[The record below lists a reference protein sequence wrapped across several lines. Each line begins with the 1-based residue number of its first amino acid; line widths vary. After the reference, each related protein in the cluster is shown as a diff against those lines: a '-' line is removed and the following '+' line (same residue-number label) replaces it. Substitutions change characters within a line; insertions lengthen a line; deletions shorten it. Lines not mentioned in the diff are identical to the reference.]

1 MGLYEPCGRV
11 NRGFAPQEAVVIEAL
26 WILILGGML
35 FLAILLAI
43 LLLCRVLDRITF
55 LVSELHEAQ
64 EQILKEV
71 WGRQGPYGN

>member
-26 WILILGGML
+26 WILGGML
-35 FLAILLAI
+35 FLAILL
-43 LLLCRVLDRITF
+43 LCRILDRITF